1 MTKLTKHQRQYRK
14 RKKDS
19 EKDFRLVPREG
30 KEPGVRVTRKPLK
43 VNVSQEAYDR
53 LAQLADQAKITKW
66 QMLTRMIIKGIPGY
80 SHYSGSMSKTERYS
94 WPHHLLEPEK
104 RTVKYKGTTGTKQIN
119 YSITSTAWKKLE
131 CHKTATG
138 QSKARIIQFLILD
151 YKPLSQ
157 EQLEKSREAAKHYR
171 NESAAYIASS
181 SPKPARKEPKF
192 LDVGSEII
200 HIKGIP
206 AEKWD
211 DDELL
216 EFEELFR
223 KKCLRKLGRLTEA
236 NKQDT
241 QEFDYWTRMLD
252 TTSNLNSLRPDA
264 DPEHG
269 DMVP

>member
-1 MTKLTKHQRQYRK
+1 MKKLTKHQRQYRK

-43 VNVSQEAYDR
+43 VNVSQEAYNR
-53 LAQLADQAKITKW
+53 LAQLADQAEITKW
-66 QMLTRMIIKGIPGY
+66 EMLTRMIIKGIPGY
-80 SHYSGSMSKTERYS
+80 ASLSGSMSKTERYS
-94 WPHHLLEPEK
+94 WPDHLLQPQE

-151 YKPLSQ
+151 YKPLTQ
-157 EQLEKSREAAKHYR
+157 EQLEKSREAAKRYR
-171 NESAAYIASS
+171 HESAAYIAYS
-181 SPKPARKEPKF
+181 SPQTARKEPKF

-216 EFEELFR
+216 EFEEMFR

-236 NKQDT
+236 NKQET
-241 QEFDYWTRMLD
+241 QEFDYWRRMLE
-252 TTSNLNSLRPDA
+252 TTSDPHGLRA
-264 DPEHG
+264 ETDPEKT
-269 DMVP
+269 DSLA

>member
-1 MTKLTKHQRQYRK
+1 MKKLTKHQRQYLK

-19 EKDFRLVPREG
+19 EKDFRLVTREG

-53 LAQLADQAKITKW
+53 LTELADQAQITKW
-66 QMLTRMIIKGIPGY
+66 AMLTRMIIKGIPAY
-80 SHYSGSMSKTERYS
+80 ASYSGSMSKTARYS
-94 WPHHLLEPEK
+94 WPCHLLEPEE
-104 RTVKYKGTTGTKQIN
+104 RTVKYKGTKGTKQIN

-138 QSKARIIQFLILD
+138 QSKARIIQFLILG
-151 YKPLSQ
+151 YQPLTH
-157 EQLEKSREAAKHYR
+157 EQLEQGREAAKRYR
-171 NESAAYIASS
+171 HESAAYVASP
-181 SPKPARKEPKF
+181 SPRPARKEPNF
-192 LDVGSEII
+192 LDVGLEII

-206 AEKWD
+206 AEKWS

-236 NKQDT
+236 NKLDT
-241 QEFDYWTRMLD
+241 QEFDYWTQMLD
-252 TTSNLNSLRPDA
+252 TTSILNSLLPDT

-269 DMVP
+269 GMVP